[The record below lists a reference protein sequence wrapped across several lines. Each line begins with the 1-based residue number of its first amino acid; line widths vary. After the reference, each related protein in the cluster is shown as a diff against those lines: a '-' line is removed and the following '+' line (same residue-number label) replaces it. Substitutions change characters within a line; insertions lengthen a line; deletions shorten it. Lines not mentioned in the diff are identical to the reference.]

1 MTGLRVMPS
10 LGRENDAGGRFTDW
24 PGPDSHAA
32 HRISADATASY
43 APAARPDVA
52 RRADEADTG
61 ATPLAEG
68 SVRRSGECV
77 FTTRPPPSRGR
88 SRSSSPSGKGS
99 WPMRASTLVII
110 GAALGTARGR
120 ALDAPFR
127 AVGDNPYLD
136 LLACSDRSKVRYRLR
151 A

>member
-1 MTGLRVMPS
+1 
-10 LGRENDAGGRFTDW
+10 
-24 PGPDSHAA
+24 
-32 HRISADATASY
+32 
-43 APAARPDVA
+43 
-52 RRADEADTG
+52 
-61 ATPLAEG
+61 
-68 SVRRSGECV
+68 
-77 FTTRPPPSRGR
+77 
-88 SRSSSPSGKGS
+88 
-99 WPMRASTLVII
+99 MRASTLVII